1 MAVNAIQKIFLKHEI
16 VGEVI
21 AFKKLKN
28 LSNNFL
34 ELIESRKI
42 YTLEEGAAEAGWGK
56 YISNNIY
63 NKFYNN
69 LDKKIEIIGSKNQ
82 SIPSSKELE
91 KDHLPSEENLQK
103 IIEKNF

>member
-1 MAVNAIQKIFLKHEI
+1 MVIVQKWQLMQFKKYFLKNEI

-34 ELIESRKI
+34 EVIESRKI

-63 NKFYNN
+63 
-69 LDKKIEIIGSKNQ
+69 KI
-82 SIPSSKELE
+82 L
-91 KDHLPSEENLQK
+91 
-103 IIEKNF
+103 

>member
-1 MAVNAIQKIFLKHEI
+1 MRL
-16 VGEVI
+16 
-21 AFKKLKN
+21 KLKN

-34 ELIESRKI
+34 EVIESRKI

-91 KDHLPSEENLQK
+91 RSFTQ
-103 IIEKNF
+103 